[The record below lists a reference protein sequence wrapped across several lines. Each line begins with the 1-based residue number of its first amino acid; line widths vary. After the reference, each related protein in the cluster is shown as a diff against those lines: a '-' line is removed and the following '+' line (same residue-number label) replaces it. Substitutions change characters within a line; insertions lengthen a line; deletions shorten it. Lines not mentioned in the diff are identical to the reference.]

1 MEMMDEALEEANLIL
16 SSIELITIK
25 TLCFLA
31 ITFFCFF
38 VFFMQMQPKWVAS
51 PIKRHNW

>member
-38 VFFMQMQPKWVAS
+38 VFFYANATKMGSFTHKTT
-51 PIKRHNW
+51 